1 METNKKR
8 KTVLIWC
15 IILFWGVMIA
25 LTIRMW
31 YQREHNTPIINYIY
45 SHKDNISQK
54 MNGTGRV
61 CFERIEYI
69 EYISGPSIDQCFVET
84 GEAVRNGDALF
95 QYNRESLDKYVED
108 KKIELLENNFLL
120 SQIANE
126 EYREILYSRIN
137 IIRREVDSLEQL
149 QRQDGCVKADVNG
162 WIIGAD
168 EKGVSIGTGA
178 VSVRGEVTGYY
189 EDPNK
194 LIDVPV
200 NVNIGSVVQGKITD
214 CAQAGVN
221 LSCTIKIDGMAQ
233 YVPEVTFT
241 LEWAGETYQICLPK
255 EVLHVESGE
264 FFVYIV
270 EEKRGILGNTYVAAK
285 RNITLLNSNDN
296 LIAVEGNLPVTE
308 KIISYSDKELFNG
321 CSVVLEDF

>member
-8 KTVLIWC
+8 KIVLIWC

-25 LTIRMW
+25 LTIHMW
-31 YQREHNTPIINYIY
+31 YQREHNTPVIDYIY

-54 MNGTGRV
+54 IDGTGKV
-61 CFERIEYI
+61 CFEKIEHIEYI
-69 EYISGPSIDQCFVET
+69 AGPPIDQCFVET

-137 IIRREVDSLEQL
+137 ILRREVDSLEQL
-149 QRQDGCVKADVNG
+149 QRQDGYVKADVNG

-194 LIDVPV
+194 LIDTPV

-214 CAQAGVN
+214 CTWVGVN
-221 LSCTIKIDGMAQ
+221 LSCTIEIDEMAQ
-233 YVPEVTFT
+233 YVPEVIFA

-255 EVLHVESGE
+255 EVLHIESGE

-270 EEKRGILGNTYVAAK
+270 EEKRGILGNTYVATK

-308 KIISYSDKELFNG
+308 KIISYSDKELFDG
-321 CSVVLEDF
+321 CPVVLENF

>member
-1 METNKKR
+1 MK
-8 KTVLIWC
+8 
-15 IILFWGVMIA
+15 
-25 LTIRMW
+25 
-31 YQREHNTPIINYIY
+31 
-45 SHKDNISQK
+45 
-54 MNGTGRV
+54 
-61 CFERIEYI
+61 
-69 EYISGPSIDQCFVET
+69 T
-84 GEAVRNGDALF
+84 GEAIRNGDALF

-126 EYREILYSRIN
+126 EYREILHSRIN
-137 IIRREVDSLEQL
+137 ILRREVDSMEQL
-149 QRQDGCVKADVNG
+149 QRQDGCIKADVNG

-194 LIDVPV
+194 LIDASV
-200 NVNIGSVVQGKITD
+200 NVNIGSVVQSKITD
-214 CAQAGVN
+214 CTQAGVN
-221 LSCTIKIDGMAQ
+221 LSCTIEIAEMAQ
-233 YVPEVTFT
+233 YVPEVTFV

-255 EVLHVESGE
+255 EVLHIESGE

-270 EEKRGILGNTYVAAK
+270 EERRGILGNTYVATK
-285 RNITLLNSNDN
+285 RNVTLLNSNDD

-308 KIISYSDKELFNG
+308 KIISYSDKELFDG
-321 CSVVLEDF
+321 CAVVLGDF

>member
-1 METNKKR
+1 METNKKK
-8 KTVLIWC
+8 KTVLIGC

-31 YQREHNTPIINYIY
+31 YQREHNTPVIDYIY

-54 MNGTGRV
+54 IDGTGQV
-61 CFERIEYI
+61 CFEKTERIDYMA
-69 EYISGPSIDQCFVET
+69 GLSIDQCFVET
-84 GEAVRNGDALF
+84 GETVRTGDALC

-126 EYREILYSRIN
+126 EYREILNSRIN
-137 IIRREVDSLEQL
+137 ILRREVDSLEQL
-149 QRQDGCVKADVNG
+149 QNQDGCVKSDVNG
-162 WIIGAD
+162 WITEVD
-168 EKGVSIGTGA
+168 EKGISIGTGA

-194 LIDVPV
+194 LIDAPV
-200 NVNIGSVVQGKITD
+200 NVNIGSVVHGKITD
-214 CAQAGVN
+214 CTLVGVN
-221 LSCTIKIDGMAQ
+221 LSCTIELDEMAQ
-233 YVPEVTFT
+233 YVPEVTFA

-255 EVLHVESGE
+255 EALHIESGE

-270 EEKRGILGNTYVAAK
+270 EEKRGILGNTYVATK
-285 RNITLLNSNDN
+285 RNVTLLNSNDN

-308 KIISYSDKELFNG
+308 KIISYSDKDLYDG
-321 CSVVLEDF
+321 CPVVLEDF